1 MSSRQTAR
9 RGYHGAEREKSLIN
23 PPVSGHAP
31 VMRFALTCVALAA
44 CHGSQHA
51 APDADIHVMPD
62 ATADATP
69 DARPDATPDAGA
81 PIHVHAQLIGAPLA
95 GLPVLFHDP
104 SGALIGRALTDAAG
118 DAIGDVPDGSMVTV
132 VFPATSRDNTL
143 LNTVVAAARGD
154 KLVFGSPT
162 LPPQSTWTATVPPY
176 TGTVT
181 ALDYNVALPCLVGD
195 SQTTSVGLQTACVPP
210 AHGPAMAVAA
220 DVGTPE
226 GFVPRAYIE
235 QVDVA
240 LPAGANIA
248 FTGAWLPAVNQ
259 TFAVT
264 GVPNGAEIGI
274 GKTWYRGGL
283 PYFGFARMIPNLT
296 SGTLPG
302 PGGGD
307 AWRAETIV
315 CLDPQI
321 QQCQIRFRDATDPLQ
336 LGDDFAAHRTAWLG
350 RPTLTL
356 GARTTSAWTADIAPD
371 ATILQTRIIG
381 LDVNS
386 FPQAEWDV
394 VQPAVAATS
403 GTVTLPEL
411 PADLAPLWVGLST
424 DGYSETELDRMETL
438 SYAAVRARWF
448 STPPVGELEVAQRS
462 FSQLP

>member
-1 MSSRQTAR
+1 MFW
-9 RGYHGAEREKSLIN
+9 
-23 PPVSGHAP
+23 
-31 VMRFALTCVALAA
+31 VMRFALICVALAA
-44 CHGSQHA
+44 CHGSHPAGPDAGIDAMPGAMADA
-51 APDADIHVMPD
+51 APDVM
-62 ATADATP
+62 ADATP
-69 DARPDATPDAGA
+69 DAGG
-81 PIHVHAQLIGAPLA
+81 PIHVHAQLIGAPVA

-104 SGALIGRALTDAAG
+104 SGTLIGRALTDAGG

-132 VFPATSRDNTL
+132 VFPATSRDNTMM
-143 LNTVVAAARGD
+143 NTVVAAARGD
-154 KLVFGSPT
+154 QLVFGSPA
-162 LPPQSTWTATVPPY
+162 LPPRGTWTATVPPY
-176 TGTVT
+176 TGTVA
-181 ALDYNVALPCLVGD
+181 ALDYNIAFPCIVGD
-195 SQTTSVGLQTACVPP
+195 SQTTSIDLQAACVPP

-220 DVGTPE
+220 DVGVPG
-226 GFVPRAYIE
+226 GFAPRAYIE

-240 LPAGANIA
+240 LPAGGNLA
-248 FTGAWLPAVNQ
+248 FTGAWLPAVSQ
-259 TFAVT
+259 AFAVT

-283 PYFGFARMIPNLT
+283 PYFGFARMIPGVT

-350 RPTLTL
+350 RPTLTF
-356 GARTTSAWTADIAPD
+356 GARATSAWTTDIAPD
-371 ATILQTRIIG
+371 ATILATRIFG
-381 LDVNS
+381 FDENS
-386 FPQAEWDV
+386 IPQAEWDV

-411 PADLAPLWVGLST
+411 PADLAPLWVGPST